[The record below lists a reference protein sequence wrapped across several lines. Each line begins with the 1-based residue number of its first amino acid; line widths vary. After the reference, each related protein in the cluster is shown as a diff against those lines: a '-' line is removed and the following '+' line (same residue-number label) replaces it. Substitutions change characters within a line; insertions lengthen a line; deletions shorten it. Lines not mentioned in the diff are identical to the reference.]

1 MEFIAEN
8 GGGAGMR
15 LKKTRAAF
23 QAQRRALKLAKPASF
38 SRRDEQFVLC
48 PDRKE
53 LWLDRQTEM
62 GHGSERADENFGP
75 RNPSPHWRVTMSLR
89 RLAGLM
95 LAPMILML
103 VQILRFLVR
112 ALRRQGQE
120 GPEWRRMMR
129 ARIAFG
135 LLPLSYALLNLSGV
149 VGLWL
154 ED

>member
-1 MEFIAEN
+1 
-8 GGGAGMR
+8 
-15 LKKTRAAF
+15 
-23 QAQRRALKLAKPASF
+23 
-38 SRRDEQFVLC
+38 
-48 PDRKE
+48 
-53 LWLDRQTEM
+53 
-62 GHGSERADENFGP
+62 
-75 RNPSPHWRVTMSLR
+75 MSLR

-103 VQILRFLVR
+103 VWILRLLVR

-135 LLPLSYALLNLSGV
+135 LLPLTQAVLDLSGV